1 MMGGLNRTVAPPV
14 RALESMTLPAVS
26 REVLANGTRFVVLNH
41 GQQPVNR
48 IMIVWPVGLADV
60 ESPEALKLLRVM
72 LAEGTSHHSGAE
84 IADTFEFNGAWFK
97 VDSGRHFTSVTLHS
111 LNSTAGKVMPLLG
124 EIISTPS
131 FDTLAMEGM
140 RQKEA
145 AACEIRRRK
154 VAQQASELSGRMFY
168 GENHPLAHVTTPGLI
183 RNVDEADVR
192 AIHRRLMLSVKPTVY
207 LAGAVDEKLLQNVK
221 GIVGQLDFSVTDS
234 PLVRRI
240 VPVRTHENSRCETT
254 IDDSSMQ
261 TAIRLVLP
269 SIDRS
274 HSDYEMMR
282 FSVFALGGYFGSRLM
297 SNIRE
302 DKGYTYG
309 INASIASLHEGASV
323 AISCETD
330 NRYASAVMEEIEKEI
345 SRLAENPMGADEFEV
360 VRSSIMSGLTAMLDS
375 PFSIMDYHQMMDM
388 FGLPPDYYAY
398 QLEQLSSLTAQKIM
412 ECAERYLVSA
422 PRLTAMAGNPS

>member
-1 MMGGLNRTVAPPV
+1 
-14 RALESMTLPAVS
+14 
-26 REVLANGTRFVVLNH
+26 
-41 GQQPVNR
+41 
-48 IMIVWPVGLADV
+48 
-60 ESPEALKLLRVM
+60 
-72 LAEGTSHHSGAE
+72 
-84 IADTFEFNGAWFK
+84 
-97 VDSGRHFTSVTLHS
+97 
-111 LNSTAGKVMPLLG
+111 
-124 EIISTPS
+124 
-131 FDTLAMEGM
+131 
-140 RQKEA
+140 
-145 AACEIRRRK
+145 
-154 VAQQASELSGRMFY
+154 
-168 GENHPLAHVTTPGLI
+168 
-183 RNVDEADVR
+183 
-192 AIHRRLMLSVKPTVY
+192 
-207 LAGAVDEKLLQNVK
+207 
-221 GIVGQLDFSVTDS
+221 
-234 PLVRRI
+234 
-240 VPVRTHENSRCETT
+240 
-254 IDDSSMQ
+254 
-261 TAIRLVLP
+261 
-269 SIDRS
+269 
-274 HSDYEMMR
+274 
-282 FSVFALGGYFGSRLM
+282 M